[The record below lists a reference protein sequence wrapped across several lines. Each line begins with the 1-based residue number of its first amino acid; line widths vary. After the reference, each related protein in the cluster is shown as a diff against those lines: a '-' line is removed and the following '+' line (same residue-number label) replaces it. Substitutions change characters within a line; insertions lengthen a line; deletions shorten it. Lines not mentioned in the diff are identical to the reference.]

1 MLDRHKLRI
10 RPLGDRANKLKIERD
25 AVDPDA
31 EPLPLAPAAAE
42 GAEEVAGRIL
52 RARRA
57 GRPVVLAFGAHT
69 IKNGLAPVLIR
80 LIERGWVT
88 HLATNGAGI
97 IHDWE
102 FAYQG
107 ASSEDVRGN
116 VARGEF
122 GIWEDTGFTINLALA
137 IGAYRGL
144 GYGEAIGQLIETERL
159 DIPSAE
165 ALTSEAAAAL
175 ADDPERAAAAADL
188 LGLVRRF
195 RLTPGERRVPH
206 PFRRYSAQAA
216 AYRLHVPFT
225 GHPMIGHD
233 IIYNHPMN
241 HGGALGR
248 AALRDFL
255 SFAHSINQ
263 LDDGVYLSVG
273 SSVMSPMIFE
283 KAMSMAQNLH
293 LQRGAPLGG
302 HYIAVVD
309 LAQSSW
315 DWARG
320 EPPQSDPAYYLRFCK
335 TFNRMGGALRYLS
348 ADNRAF
354 LTTLTRQLE
363 RAAGAPPSA

>member
-1 MLDRHKLRI
+1 MAFPVFNRNALRI
-10 RPLGDRANKLKIERD
+10 RPLGDRENKLRIERD

-31 EPLPLAPAAAE
+31 APAALPPSA
-42 GAEEVAGRIL
+42 AAHTIEVAERIL

-137 IGAYRGL
+137 IGAYRGF
-144 GYGEAIGQLIETERL
+144 GYGESIGALIETERL
-159 DIPSAE
+159 VIPSAE
-165 ALTSEAAAAL
+165 ALASEAAAAL

-188 LGLVRRF
+188 LGIVRRF
-195 RLTPGERRVPH
+195 QLTPGERHVPH

-233 IIYNHPMN
+233 IIYTHPMN
-241 HGGALGR
+241 HGGAIGR
-248 AALRDFL
+248 TALRDFL

-273 SSVMSPMIFE
+273 SAVMSPMIFE
-283 KAMSMAQNLH
+283 KALSMAQNLH
-293 LQRGAPLGG
+293 LQQGAPLVG
-302 HYIAVVD
+302 HFIAVVD
-309 LAQSSW
+309 LAESSW
-315 DWARG
+315 DWATSG
-320 EPPQSDPAYYLRFCK
+320 EPPP
-335 TFNRMGGALRYLS
+335 T
-348 ADNRAF
+348 
-354 LTTLTRQLE
+354 
-363 RAAGAPPSA
+363 